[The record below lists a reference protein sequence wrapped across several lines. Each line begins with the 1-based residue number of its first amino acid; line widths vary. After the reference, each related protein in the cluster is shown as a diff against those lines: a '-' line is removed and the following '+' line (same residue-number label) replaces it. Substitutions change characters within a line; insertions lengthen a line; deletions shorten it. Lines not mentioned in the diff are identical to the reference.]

1 MTIRER
7 LALYLLGV
15 ATKAPAM
22 PLTST
27 MTARHI
33 APDRTSFAANVEEGY
48 KKNQVALAC
57 IATRAQTLNEP
68 PLVVVDQD
76 GKPVDD
82 HPLTV
87 LFRSPNPYMSQSMFW
102 QYVSTY
108 LDVGGNCYIHKV
120 RNVYGRVIE
129 LYPYHD
135 GVVTPVARGEWVES
149 YVFEQEGKRVE
160 IPAKDIIHLRS
171 YYIDP
176 LNPVK
181 ALSPVR
187 MCGINIDN
195 YNELNATLFSYLKN
209 NGAPSGV
216 MTVPIG
222 QTVSTTQVEMLREQ
236 LQKNIAGENRG
247 KPLIL
252 QNGMTYQQMGLT
264 VTNLETGSQ
273 FEQYET
279 AICSIF
285 RVHPAVAMTVAG
297 LRSSTYSNMASAH
310 AEYTTLTRI
319 PTWNAWE
326 EAVEHSFGNE
336 YPGINVEFDTSNVAA
351 LQADHDKTQAQYTAG
366 ILTLNEARAFMG
378 LPAVTGGDTFASAG
392 GAGFLSRD
400 IDVKSLHADE
410 GQIDQ
415 SKDTKAEAYWR
426 TLDKATREL
435 ADDLEPIV
443 VDTIGKAEQL
453 AIDTFT
459 KSATK
464 KWGNAEMDRLIRQF
478 MIASGPWRES
488 LVKQIMALAAQSVD
502 ADMTQVTSYID
513 RVQERVTREV
523 NEKITESIGTIRARV
538 QEVVAQNSGQT
549 AETIREALTQQFTT
563 LKESRAKAIATTTA
577 RATATRTTTETWSAM
592 NEDETSKENEIVKVW
607 TTKRDG
613 KVRESHRNLDGRW
626 VTMDKTFKF
635 GEGDDSEGPGLAETP
650 GNAVNCRCVL
660 RPVRRKN
667 LR

>member
-1 MTIRER
+1 MTLRER
-7 LALYLLGV
+7 AALFLLGV
-15 ATKAPAM
+15 GTKAPLL

-27 MTARHI
+27 LTTRHV
-33 APDRTSFAANVEEGY
+33 APDRASFAANVTDGY

-68 PLVVVDQD
+68 PCVVVDQD

-82 HPLTV
+82 HPLTM
-87 LFRSPNPYMSQSMFW
+87 LFKRPNPYMSQSMFW

-108 LDVGGNCYIHKV
+108 IDVGGNCYIHKV
-120 RNVYGRVIE
+120 RNVYGRVLE

-135 GVVTPVARGEWVES
+135 GVITPVASGEWVRE
-149 YVFEQEGKRVE
+149 YVFEQEGKRTT
-160 IPAKDIIHLRS
+160 IPAQDIIHLRS

-176 LNPVK
+176 LNPIK

-187 MCGINIDN
+187 MCGIHIDN
-195 YNELNATLFSYLKN
+195 YNELNGTLFSYLKN

-216 MTVPIG
+216 LSIPVGENITPQG
-222 QTVSTTQVEMLREQ
+222 VEALREQ
-236 LQKNIAGENRG
+236 MKRNTTGENRG
-247 KPLIL
+247 NPLIL
-252 QNGMTYQQMGLT
+252 NNGMTYQQMGLT
-264 VTNLETGSQ
+264 VTNLETSSQ

-297 LRSSTYSNMASAH
+297 LRSSTYSNMAAAH
-310 AEYTTLTRI
+310 EEYTTLTRI

-326 EAVEHSFGNE
+326 EAVEHSFRAE
-336 YPGINVEFDTSNVAA
+336 FPDVNVEFDTSNVAA

-366 ILTLNEARAFMG
+366 ILTLNEARAYMG
-378 LPAVTGGDTFASAG
+378 LAPVTGGDTFASAG
-392 GAGFLSRD
+392 GSGFLSRN
-400 IDVKSLHADE
+400 IEAKSLHADE

-426 TLDKATREL
+426 ALDKATREL

-443 VDTIGKAEQL
+443 VATIGNAEQL

-464 KWGNAEMDRLIRQF
+464 KWGSAEMNSLIRQF
-478 MIASGPWRES
+478 MVASGPWRES

-502 ADMTQVTSYID
+502 ADMTQVATYID

-538 QEVVAQNSGQT
+538 QEVVAQNSGGS
-549 AETIREALTQQFTT
+549 AEAIREALTQQFTT

-613 KVRESHRNLDGRW
+613 KVRDSHRKLDGRW
-626 VTMDKTFKF
+626 VTMGKTFNF
-635 GEGDDSEGPGLAETP
+635 GEGDESEGPGLADTA